1 MTKQNYKVEWDAY
14 PDNLKRIMGDMMKTD
29 DFTDVTLVSDDKK
42 QIKAHRNILAAC
54 SPFFKNILQIEERN
68 NHIIYL
74 RGIQYSELELVLEFM
89 YLGEATFDRER
100 INEFVLVAK
109 NLEIKE
115 FEKNVEETLDSKH
128 QFSSLNQNCVVVESN
143 EWNENTKV
151 IDSILE
157 PDTLLHKD
165 VESFYGKNEDEELNE
180 NVVNEFNTVE
190 SNSMKHQD
198 RSRDDNEASPEG
210 AVEIYKCS
218 KCDFQSH
225 NKCSRNRHALI
236 HGSDRLRYACNF
248 CGYRASRQEHLIRHS
263 ESKHEG
269 IKYACNQCE
278 YEGSKGALI
287 HHKKAKH

>member
-1 MTKQNYKVEWDAY
+1 MEWDAY
-14 PDNLKRIMGDMMKTD
+14 PDHLKRIMGDMMKTD

-42 QIKAHRNILAAC
+42 HIKAHRNILAAC

-74 RGIQYSELELVLEFM
+74 RGIQYSELELLLEFI

-100 INEFVLVAK
+100 FNEFVLVAK
-109 NLEIKE
+109 NLEIKD
-115 FEKNVEETLDSKH
+115 FENNIEETFDSKH
-128 QFSSLNQNCVVVESN
+128 LFSSLNQNCVVESN
-143 EWNENTKV
+143 EWNENTKD
-151 IDSILE
+151 I
-157 PDTLLHKD
+157 HKD
-165 VESFYGKNEDEELNE
+165 VELFYGKNENKEISE
-180 NVVNEFNTVE
+180 NVVNEFTTVE

-198 RSRDDNEASPEG
+198 SSRDDNEASPEG
-210 AVEIYKCS
+210 TVEIYKCS
-218 KCDFQSH
+218 KCDYQSH
-225 NKCSRNRHALI
+225 NKCYRNRHALI
-236 HGSDRLRYACNF
+236 HGNDRLRFACNF

-287 HHKKAKH
+287 HHKKTKH

>member
-1 MTKQNYKVEWDAY
+1 MPKQNYKVEWDAY
-14 PDNLKRIMGDMMKTD
+14 PDHLKRIMGDMMKTD

-42 QIKAHRNILAAC
+42 HIKAHRNILAAC

-74 RGIQYSELELVLEFM
+74 RGIQFSELELVLEYM

-100 INEFVLVAK
+100 ISDFFLVAK

-115 FEKNVEETLDSKH
+115 FEKNVEETFDSKH
-128 QFSSLNQNCVVVESN
+128 QFSSLNQNCVVESN
-143 EWNENTKV
+143 EWNENTK
-151 IDSILE
+151 
-157 PDTLLHKD
+157 D
-165 VESFYGKNEDEELNE
+165 VELFYGKNEAGELNE
-180 NVVNEFNTVE
+180 TVVNEFTTVE

-210 AVEIYKCS
+210 AVDTYKCS
-218 KCDFQSH
+218 KCDYQSH
-225 NKCSRNRHALI
+225 NKWYRNRHALI

-248 CGYRASRQEHLIRHS
+248 CGYRASKQEHLIRHS

-278 YEGSKGALI
+278 YEGSKGALF
-287 HHKKAKH
+287 HHKKTKH